1 MLNRVSDYMR
11 WLNLLFLFIYTL
23 SLCCSVLQPLDYE
36 AQSKYHLFLEVE
48 NLNPLSSKA
57 SRLTSS
63 IATVTVT
70 VVNENEA
77 PRFREDPIQI
87 EVPESVQPGTL
98 LKSNIAFDPDNS
110 DLRYD
115 IAVKQE
121 MFSYFLK

>member
-1 MLNRVSDYMR
+1 M
-11 WLNLLFLFIYTL
+11 
-23 SLCCSVLQPLDYE
+23 QPLDYE
-36 AQSKYHLFLEVE
+36 AQNEYRLVLTVE
-48 NLNPLSSKA
+48 NLNPPSSKA
-57 SRLTSS
+57 SRLTLST
-63 IATVTVT
+63 ATVTVS

-87 EVPESVQPGTL
+87 EVPESVKPGTL

-115 IAVKQE
+115 MAVKQE